1 MERQHRREAEAK
13 LSKAMEERLY
23 TIRLD
28 LAKEKKVR
36 EDTQEH
42 NYSQVG
48 ESIRALQEE
57 IDQQIVQSEENSQ
70 RVIQQLSEE
79 VASFHEQMLEERRQ
93 RETAQSQMVRM
104 LEDAHAR
111 VVSEL

>member
-1 MERQHRREAEAK
+1 
-13 LSKAMEERLY
+13 
-23 TIRLD
+23 
-28 LAKEKKVR
+28 
-36 EDTQEH
+36 
-42 NYSQVG
+42 
-48 ESIRALQEE
+48 
-57 IDQQIVQSEENSQ
+57 VQSEEHSQ

-79 VASFHEQMLEERRQ
+79 VASFHEQMIEERRQ